1 MPIIRGRIDGRRTE
15 HTGRTSLPRDSLP
28 QQLQTALPTCAQS
41 CLTNYIHQQYPGCSG
56 SSSIDCLCTNYS
68 YDGYTLG
75 ELAFICVQEDCAGPS
90 QAQQQSAYG
99 VCSAQTSAVT
109 ATHSTLTLPAAATS
123 TSSSTTSSTSAPHTT
138 STSVAVIA
146 SQSGTATQPSSTTS
160 SIAAFTASS
169 TSLQTSST
177 LALSISSAAAATSTA
192 TSAAAAASTPG
203 SSNLNSLEAIGV
215 SIGAFGGLAVIMTLI
230 WCCIRARRRKG
241 ICKSPKSPHDSY
253 DFIDDAPPRFSP
265 FNYTYADPRGPLGGF
280 SGRRAEL
287 PTDKR
292 AKSEWYH
299 QQFPETAQNEKS
311 DALRLFHGLQSS
323 PAMTRSNETLR
334 TISQLLPEKPG
345 ETPPRPPT
353 KQFTPTMRSPET
365 FFEEYRQPGLAAA
378 TMSSGHVPPMPSQM
392 KQYAPVANPNHYNSS
407 PDRLKPPT
415 TRAYPPAAPVQS
427 PDSRSQPVQRSF
439 TTSPEE
445 LKPPVLSVKP
455 PRKASRSVL
464 RVPLP
469 IRVSPPPFETRK
481 VDAPRKSG
489 TSSKSGGSFLDYYA
503 SPEIDL
509 GIGPLGSPLTPISLE
524 PQRRGKAPPAAITV
538 TKPTYPPRAVRRG
551 SSKRESAGSDTS
563 FESTDPDEPTPPDEE
578 DKQLSPVAEHSPIAR
593 VKYPKIPRSS
603 NQAIPRSPPMQ
614 MPSPTYSPGRGR
626 KIQLSQ
632 DDRAGLPSRARP
644 LQPTTPEHQI
654 SSPTSSL
661 GGTTLAAKRRG
672 DSAEADKRLVID
684 TSNIRS
690 SNRRP
695 VEEKTAATPP
705 RISSAKNSRHDSPL
719 KGYGRVTSATSG
731 GPPLSSGRRGTNTS
745 SNVVLTPEMKSPG
758 PTTTVVQY
766 IRGADG
772 QTHQQVVLKSP
783 LWEPKLTPR
792 RHGEDLYLEVG
803 MASPGVVSPTS
814 ATKTPAG
821 QAALRS
827 PLMRVQNVPR

>member
-1 MPIIRGRIDGRRTE
+1 MPIIRSRVDGRINE
-15 HTGRTSLPRDSLP
+15 HTGRRLLPRDSLP
-28 QQLQTALPTCAQS
+28 QQLQTALPACAQP

-56 SSSIDCLCTNYS
+56 SSSIDCFCTNYS

-75 ELAFICVQEDCAGPS
+75 ELAFICVQEDCSGPS
-90 QAQQQSAYG
+90 QTQQQNAYG
-99 VCSAQTSAVT
+99 VCSAQTSAVA

-123 TSSSTTSSTSAPHTT
+123 TSSSATRSSSSLHTT
-138 STSVAVIA
+138 STSAAVIA
-146 SQSGTATQPSSTTS
+146 SQSGTATQSSSTASSLATFTVSPTS
-160 SIAAFTASS
+160 LLASS
-169 TSLQTSST
+169 TSAPSTSST
-177 LALSISSAAAATSTA
+177 AAATSTA
-192 TSAAAAASTPG
+192 GNGAVAASTPG
-203 SSNLNSLEAIGV
+203 SSNLSSLAAVDV
-215 SIGAFGGLAVIMTLI
+215 SIGAFGGLAVIMTLV
-230 WCCIRARRRKG
+230 WCCIRARRQKG

-253 DFIDDAPPRFSP
+253 DFVDDAPPRFSP
-265 FNYTYADPRGPLGGF
+265 FNYTYADPRGPLGGL

-299 QQFPETAQNEKS
+299 QQFPETAQNEKT
-311 DALRLFHGLQSS
+311 DALRLFHGPHHS
-323 PAMTRSNETLR
+323 PAVNRSNETLR
-334 TISQLLPEKPG
+334 TVSQLLPEKPG
-345 ETPPRPPT
+345 ETPPRPST

-378 TMSSGHVPPMPSQM
+378 TMSSGHVPPMPSRT
-392 KQYAPVANPNHYNSS
+392 KQNSPIAPLSHDTTVPES
-407 PDRLKPPT
+407 RRPPT
-415 TRAYPPAAPVQS
+415 TQAHGPAPPVLS
-427 PDSRSQPVQRSF
+427 PDTRNQPVQRSF
-439 TTSPEE
+439 TTSPED
-445 LKPPVLSVKP
+445 LKPPTLSVKP

-469 IRVSPPPFETRK
+469 IRVSSPPFETRK
-481 VDAPRKSG
+481 VDAPPKSG

-509 GIGPLGSPLTPISLE
+509 GVGPLGSPLTPISLE

-614 MPSPTYSPGRGR
+614 MPSPTYSPSRGR
-626 KIQLSQ
+626 RTQQSQ

-672 DSAEADKRLVID
+672 DSAEADKRLFID
-684 TSNIRS
+684 TSHLRS
-690 SNRRP
+690 ASRQP
-695 VEEKTAATPP
+695 VEDKTAATPP
-705 RISSAKNSRHDSPL
+705 RISSAQNGRHDSPL
-719 KGYGRVTSATSG
+719 KGYGRVTSAASG
-731 GPPLSSGRRGTNTS
+731 RPPLSGGRRRTNTS
-745 SNVVLTPEMKSPG
+745 SNVILTPEMKSPG
-758 PTTTVVQY
+758 PTATVVQY
-766 IRGADG
+766 VHGPDG

-814 ATKTPAG
+814 ATKTPVG
-821 QAALRS
+821 QAPMKS
-827 PLMRVQNVPR
+827 PLTRVQNVPR